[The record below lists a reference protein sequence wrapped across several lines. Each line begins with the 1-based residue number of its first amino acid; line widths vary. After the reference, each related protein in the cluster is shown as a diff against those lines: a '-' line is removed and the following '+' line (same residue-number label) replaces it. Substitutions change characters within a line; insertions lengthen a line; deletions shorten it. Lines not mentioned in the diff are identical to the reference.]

1 MVSKGK
7 VEVVLQSCGGG
18 APLATGVAGGRG
30 APLAAGVAVGSR
42 SWRIGR
48 CCPNAIVNLISN
60 PVNSTVP
67 IAAEVFKKA
76 GTYELLLDF
85 YRVFSDVHV
94 WM

>member
-42 SWRIGR
+42 SWSWQRELQ
-48 CCPNAIVNLISN
+48 IVELEG
-60 PVNSTVP
+60 VALMQLST
-67 IAAEVFKKA
+67 
-76 GTYELLLDF
+76 
-85 YRVFSDVHV
+85 
-94 WM
+94 